1 MILPLAY
8 YTRVKPG
15 MRADIVPEAPL
26 EGRYNVA
33 INLVDQVIDAA
44 SGTFQVRADLSNPS
58 GNLPGGV
65 KCKATLAL

>member
-1 MILPLAY
+1 M
-8 YTRVKPG
+8 
-15 MRADIVPEAPL
+15 
-26 EGRYNVA
+26 A